1 MLLDVTPLSLCIGVA
16 GGLAET
22 VIERNTPVPIEQTR
36 TFTTF
41 QDQQESVKIRVYQ
54 GESRTAEENELLG
67 QFTFSGFRRAARGEV
82 RIGVTF
88 EIDTDGLVNVTAR
101 DPDTGQQASTQIT
114 LTSGLSPEEVDRLVA
129 EGSAD
134 RVRTATPPPDAARV
148 APAAESS
155 TPPRPDPSVGHPMH
169 APDEELE
176 VLDEDFAS
184 AIETDE
190 TGAAGDPE
198 VDLCPWLEQ
207 EPVGGPAAEPELD
220 LDPEPL
226 VASDPEP
233 DVEIDLGTTAVDGQP
248 IAAEATAEDEATQPR
263 LIELGE
269 ELSAEVD
276 PGLEGVEGLE
286 ISDSPLDASPGYE
299 PPEPVE
305 DEPLLSDR
313 ESLFGELDEDL
324 APGEEPEV

>member
-36 TFTTF
+36 SFTTF

-67 QFTFSGFRRAARGEV
+67 QFTFSGFRRAARGEI
-82 RIGVTF
+82 RIEVTF

-114 LTSGLSPEEVDRLVA
+114 LSSGLSPEEVDRLVA

-134 RVRTATPPPDAARV
+134 RVRTATPPPDAGSA
-148 APAAESS
+148 APGAESAA
-155 TPPRPDPSVGHPMH
+155 PPDPGPSVGHPMD
-169 APDEELE
+169 APDKEPE

-184 AIETDE
+184 AIEADE
-190 TGAAGDPE
+190 TGTTDDPDA
-198 VDLCPWLEQ
+198 DLSLWLEQ
-207 EPVGGPAAEPELD
+207 EPLGSPPADPALD
-220 LDPEPL
+220 LDSESL
-226 VASDPEP
+226 VASAPEP
-233 DVEIDLGTTAVDGQP
+233 DAEIDLGTTAVDHVT
-248 IAAEATAEDEATQPR
+248 ETAPEDEATHPR

-269 ELSAEVD
+269 ELSTELD
-276 PGLEGVEGLE
+276 PGLEGFEGLE
-286 ISDSPLDASPGYE
+286 ISDAPLDASPGYE
-299 PPEPVE
+299 CPETVE

-313 ESLFGELDEDL
+313 QSLFGELDEDL
-324 APGEEPEV
+324 VGPGEEPGG